1 MITQAFKTTRV
12 AGMARC
18 LGVLIIGLAILH
30 PCVAKE
36 RPRVLVLFANDRL
49 LPANQEMENG
59 IRRSFVGT
67 DGEPSA
73 DLFGEFLDATRFPG
87 PEVGVA
93 MERFLKDRHR
103 AYPPTVCISVGPQA
117 LDFLMRRRD
126 SLFPGVPVVF
136 GGVTPPQIAALPARS
151 NIAGRP
157 MDWSIT
163 PLLEKLREMRP
174 EIRKILVIAGS
185 AEFDRDRYHEAMTQI
200 EPFKSRYEFESSTG
214 EDLNQLTE
222 RVAKL
227 SDDTLVFYLSYFMTP
242 DGRAMLPLDVAT
254 RLAKASRVPVVCVYD
269 TYIGSGVLGGP
280 VMPFEEEGFAIGEI
294 ARRVIDAGNAA
305 EVGILPP
312 GKPRLIF
319 DERAMKRYG
328 WKTARLP
335 AGSEVRFRHAT
346 LWETHKTGVLIGSG
360 ALAIQSA
367 LIVGLLAARARQ
379 RAAENERM
387 LSESRFTG
395 VFKGSPVSISII
407 RQSDG
412 RIVDVNPAW
421 VRTTG
426 VSRETAVGRTH
437 LDMGFVFEG
446 TSGELFR
453 EYLASGKPLRD
464 FEQRLRMPDGT
475 SRLLSV
481 STELLDLRGGACY
494 VSMAQ
499 DITDRQEAEDARN
512 QLAQASRL
520 GMLGELTASIAHE
533 VNQPLGA
540 ILSNAEAAEILMGS
554 DNPPLHEICEILADI
569 RRDDLRASEV
579 ILQVRSMVGGAEMP
593 MVPLDP
599 GMLAT
604 GVAGLIRHDCKRRG
618 ISLTCQVADELP
630 QVHGVKVQLEQVLL
644 NLLLNAMDAVKDQ
657 AQTARKIHLAA
668 GHTEDQ
674 RVEISVADSGPGIPP
689 AVLSRVFEKFFT
701 TKEGG
706 MGLGLA
712 LSRSVAEAH
721 GGRLI
726 AENAPDGGAV
736 FHLILPP
743 CHES

>member
-1 MITQAFKTTRV
+1 MIIHRFITTRA

-18 LGVLIIGLAILH
+18 LGSLIIGLTVLQ
-30 PCVAKE
+30 PCMARE
-36 RPRVLVLFANDRL
+36 RPCVLVLFSNDRL
-49 LPANQEMENG
+49 LPANQEIEKG
-59 IRRSFVGT
+59 LRRAFAGNHGDPTV
-67 DGEPSA
+67 
-73 DLFGEFLDATRFPG
+73 DLFGEFLDTVRFPD
-87 PEVGVA
+87 PA
-93 MERFLKDRHR
+93 MAAAIERFLRDRHQSK
-103 AYPPTVCISVGPQA
+103 PPAVCIAIGPQA
-117 LDFLMRRRD
+117 LDFLMERRN

-136 GGVTPPQIAALPARS
+136 AGVTPPQVAALPARDDL
-151 NIAGRP
+151 AGRP
-157 MDWSIT
+157 MDWSVA
-163 PLLEKLREMRP
+163 PLLEKLPEMRP
-174 EIRKILVIAGS
+174 GIRKILLVSGA
-185 AEFDRDRYHEAMTQI
+185 AEFDRQRHAEAIAQT
-200 EPFKSRYEFESSTG
+200 EPFKTRYEFESSQG
-214 EDLNQLTE
+214 EDLDTVVE
-222 RVAKL
+222 RVSKL
-227 SDDTLVFYLSYFMTP
+227 SDETLVFYLCYFSTP
-242 DGRAMLPLDVAT
+242 DGRSMLPLDVA
-254 RLAKASRVPVVCVYD
+254 RHVAKSSSVAVACFYD
-269 TYIGSGVLGGP
+269 TYLGSGVLGGP

-294 ARRVIDAGNAA
+294 ARRVIDAGNAG

-335 AGSEVRFRHAT
+335 AGSEVRFREPT
-346 LWETHKTGVLIGSG
+346 LWESHKTGVLIGSG
-360 ALAIQSA
+360 VLAVQSA

-379 RAAENERM
+379 RAAEQERI

-395 VFKGSPVSISII
+395 VFEGSPVSISII
-407 RQSDG
+407 RQADG

-421 VRTTG
+421 ERTTG
-426 VSRETAVGRTH
+426 VSREAAVGRTH

-446 TSGELFR
+446 SPGGRFR

-475 SRLLSV
+475 RRLLSV
-481 STELLDLRGGACY
+481 STELLDLRGEACY
-494 VSMAQ
+494 ISMAQ

-540 ILSNAEAAEILMGS
+540 ILSNAEAAEILMNAE
-554 DNPPLHEICEILADI
+554 NPPLDEIREILADI

-604 GVAGLIRHDCKRRG
+604 GVAGLVRHDCKRRG
-618 ISLTCQVADELP
+618 ISLTWQVAGMLP
-630 QVHGVKVQLEQVLL
+630 EVRGVKVQLEQVLL
-644 NLLLNAMDAVKDQ
+644 NLLLNAMEAVKDPGRSVR
-657 AQTARKIHLAA
+657 TIHLAA
-668 GHTEDQ
+668 GLTEDQ
-674 RVEISVADSGPGIPP
+674 RVDISVADSGPGIPP
-689 AVLSRVFEKFFT
+689 AILPRVFENFFT

-712 LSRSVAEAH
+712 LSRSIAEAH
-721 GGRLI
+721 GSRLV

-736 FHLILPP
+736 LHLILPP
-743 CHES
+743 LP